1 MTAFTPL
8 IYLQTMHKLT
18 HALLRIENL
27 DDMLQRIVD
36 EASQLLQAP
45 YSEIMLLDSE
55 GALVVRA
62 CTKNQTPI
70 KHERIVRPTARLAWL
85 AFDTGEPAVLEDYAR
100 WEHRRA
106 VYSEDTHAVMDIPIM
121 TPNGCIGLLGLG
133 RTQTHSP
140 FSLIEIEE
148 GKLLAQLVAMA
159 LEKVHWRETVATAQ
173 YTDRQSSLRMRALTD
188 IMRELVAVVDA
199 NGIIVYASP
208 SYQDGL
214 GYSPNELIGRNAF
227 DFIYP
232 EDVDHVRD
240 LFKRT
245 FSDNPSGKSLVEF
258 RCMHAGGYPIWIES
272 SGSPIFDEN
281 GVATSI
287 LTVFRDISERR
298 QVETLRR
305 DRERLQ
311 AALQKEQELSNLKGA
326 MMARIGHEFR
336 TPLATIQTGFE
347 LLTRYLERL
356 TPQQREE
363 RFHAI
368 KAQITHLTSML
379 DGIRSAIGTGK
390 GLTVSTFKD
399 VNVEALCIDLIHEI
413 NELRNLPISFHAASA
428 SITILCDEEL
438 LATAIRQV
446 LLNAVRYSDHDRPI
460 TMDLMQAPDGV
471 TIRVIDA
478 GIGILAEDLPRV
490 FEPFFRGSNIDEING
505 LGIGLTLARAAMN
518 AHNGTIH
525 IISEV
530 DKGTIVT
537 LRIPDVTMGLRDGA
551 G

>member
-8 IYLQTMHKLT
+8 MYLQAMHKLT
-18 HALLRIENL
+18 YELLRIENL

-36 EASQLLQAP
+36 EAAYLLQAP
-45 YSEIMLLDSE
+45 YSEIMLLDS
-55 GALVVRA
+55 GDALVVRA

-70 KHERIVRPTARLAWL
+70 NHERIVRPNARLAWL
-85 AFDTGEPAVLEDYAR
+85 AFDTGEPAILEDYAR

-106 VYSEDTHAVMDIPIM
+106 VYAEDTHAVMDIPIM
-121 TPNGCIGLLGLG
+121 TPNGCIGILGLG
-133 RTQTHSP
+133 RTQTQMP
-140 FSLIEIEE
+140 FSLLEIEE
-148 GKLLAQLVAMA
+148 GKLLAQAIALA
-159 LEKVHWRETVATAQ
+159 LEKVHWRETTAS
-173 YTDRQSSLRMRALTD
+173 DRQSSVRMRALTD
-188 IMRELVAVVDA
+188 TMHELVGVIDSE
-199 NGIIVYASP
+199 GTILYASR
-208 SYQDGL
+208 SYQDTL
-214 GYSPNELIGRNAF
+214 GYPPEALIGRNAF
-227 DFIYP
+227 ELIYS
-232 EDVDHVRD
+232 EDLDYVRE
-240 LFKRT
+240 LFVRT
-245 FSDNPSGKSLVEF
+245 FTEDPGTTRSLVEF
-258 RCMHAGGYPIWIES
+258 RCIHADGRPVWIES
-272 SGSPIFDEN
+272 SGAPIFDEN
-281 GVATSI
+281 GIATSI

-298 QVETLRR
+298 QVESLRR

-356 TPQQREE
+356 TPQQRED

-399 VNVEALCIDLIHEI
+399 VNVEALCIDLIHEM
-413 NELRNLPISFHAASA
+413 NELRSMPISFHAATA
-428 SITILCDEEL
+428 SITIMCDEEL
-438 LATAIRQV
+438 LATAIRQI
-446 LLNAVRYSDHDRPI
+446 LLNAVRYSEHDRPI
-460 TMDLMQAPDGV
+460 TVDLLQAPDGV

-478 GIGILAEDLPRV
+478 GIGILPEELSRV

-518 AHNGTIH
+518 AHNGTIQ

-530 DKGTIVT
+530 GKGTIVN
-537 LRIPDVTMGLRDGA
+537 LRLPDVTMGLRENDA
-551 G
+551 